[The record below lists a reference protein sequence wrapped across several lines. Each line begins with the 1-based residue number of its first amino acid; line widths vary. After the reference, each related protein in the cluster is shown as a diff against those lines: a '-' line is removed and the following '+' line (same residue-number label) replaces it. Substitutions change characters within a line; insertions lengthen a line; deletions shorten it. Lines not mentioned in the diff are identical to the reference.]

1 MDLNGKKVLVMGLGL
16 HGGGLGVVRFL
27 LRQGAHVVVTD
38 LRTAEELAPAL
49 GELAGEPVE
58 YVLGEHRLED
68 FARAELVVRNPAVP
82 RESPYLEEARRRG
95 IPVEMEMTLFFARCP
110 GPILGVT
117 GTKGKSTTTALLGEM
132 LRRRF
137 PDTVVAGNIRV
148 SALEALP
155 RIGPQTPVVLELSSW
170 QLEGLGEKGLS
181 PQVAVVTN
189 LYPDHMNR
197 YRSWEDYVEAKRAI
211 YRAQRPGD
219 LLVLNANDPTVRD
232 FARDAPSRV
241 AWFGVGLRRR
251 GRTLLTTDGKR
262 LPIGAGAALLAR
274 GKVCWMEPAGGLR
287 EICPLS
293 SIRLPGRHNRENVL
307 AATAAACL
315 YGLSPQEVAE
325 ALAAFPGLPDR
336 LEVVRVLDGVAYIN
350 DTTSTA
356 PASTIAALE
365 ALEGPLI
372 LIAGGADKGL
382 DYTEMAAAVAA
393 RARAVLLLEGS
404 ATSKLEAALR
414 AAGAGPLIVGR
425 FHDLSAAV
433 RQAREIARPGESVLL
448 SPGCASFGLFRH
460 EFERGERFREAVQ
473 ELTQHATRNTQHAT
487 RNTQHATRNT
497 QQ

>member
-1 MDLNGKKVLVMGLGL
+1 MDLKGKRALVMGLGL
-16 HGGGLGVVRFL
+16 HGGGVGMVRFL
-27 LRQGAHVVVTD
+27 LRQGAHVTVTD

-49 GELAGEPVE
+49 RELAGEPVE

-68 FARAELVVRNPAVP
+68 FRWADLVVRNPAVP
-82 RESPYLEEARRRG
+82 RDSPYLEEARRRG
-95 IPVEMEMTLFFARCP
+95 IPVEMEMTLFFDRCP
-110 GPILGVT
+110 GPILGIT

-170 QLEGLGEKGLS
+170 QLEGLGEKGRS
-181 PQVAVVTN
+181 PHIAVVTN
-189 LYPDHMNR
+189 LSPDHMNR

-211 YRAQRPGD
+211 YRAQRPDD

-241 AWFGVGLRRR
+241 AWFGLGLRRR
-251 GRTLLTTDGKR
+251 GGAFLTMDGKR
-262 LPIGAGAALLAR
+262 LPPGAGAALIAR
-274 GKVCWMEPAGGLR
+274 RQVCWAHPDGALR
-287 EICPLS
+287 PICPLA
-293 SIRLPGRHNRENVL
+293 SIRLVGRHNRENVL

-336 LEVVRVLDGVAYIN
+336 LEVVRVLDGVTYIN

-393 RARAVLLLEGS
+393 RARAVLLLEGT
-404 ATSKLEAALR
+404 ATARLEEALR
-414 AAGAGPLIVGR
+414 KAGAGPLIAGR
-425 FHDLSAAV
+425 FDDLRAAV
-433 RQAREIARPGESVLL
+433 RRAHALAHPGDRVLL

-460 EFERGERFREAVQ
+460 EFERGERFREAVH
-473 ELTQHATRNTQHAT
+473 ELEHATRNTQET
-487 RNTQHATRNT
+487 
-497 QQ
+497 